1 MNLMNGKVVAVLV
14 GLLVLAGVGYFVFS
28 GNNEE
33 TEVMESENAMVE
45 DSSEKMEEEKMEG
58 DDAMMEED
66 GEKMEGK
73 EYSLDDISSHDNKD
87 DCWFAIE
94 GKVYDV
100 TEYIAGAKHPGG
112 EAILEG
118 CGIDATELF
127 NTRPMGSGT
136 PHSSSAKAFA
146 EKYIIGSLAE

>member
-1 MNLMNGKVVAVLV
+1 MNLMNVKVIAVLV
-14 GLLVLAGVGYFVFS
+14 GLLVLVGVGYFVFS

-33 TEVMESENAMVE
+33 TAVMESENAMMD
-45 DSSEKMEEEKMEG
+45 DSSEKME
-58 DDAMMEED
+58 DDEAMVE
-66 GEKMEGK
+66 GEK
-73 EYSLDDISSHDNKD
+73 YSLDDISSHDNKD

-100 TEYIAGAKHPGG
+100 TEYIADAKHPGG

-136 PHSSSAKAFA
+136 PHSSSARVFA
-146 EKYIIGSLAE
+146 EQYIIGSLAE